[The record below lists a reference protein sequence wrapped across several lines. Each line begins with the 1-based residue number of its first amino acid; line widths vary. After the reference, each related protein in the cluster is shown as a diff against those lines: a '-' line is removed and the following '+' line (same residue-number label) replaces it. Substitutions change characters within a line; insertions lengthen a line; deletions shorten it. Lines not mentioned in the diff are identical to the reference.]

1 MFSKQSLLNQMA
13 KDISTESFTLERIE
27 ILLKLIK
34 TLDGTDGDDIRVC
47 GFKGVDFNKAI
58 ITDKSEFF
66 DSVDLHL
73 DLVQSYVYDET
84 CKILLNETKLNN
96 DKNLNASNQMAVQK
110 TNLAMML
117 NEIGCTTLDRK
128 ATFLFNTSF
137 AAKRVLDEMDSTG
150 YLNAFIDSRMKK
162 NSPFLELWYPHR
174 LHESVITLIQAS
186 GERDWGLTKNDK
198 LEVISHLV
206 PGHKDVVD
214 LKEILEVR
222 NKHNND
228 CLPPALG

>member
-1 MFSKQSLLNQMA
+1 MLSKQSLLNQMA
-13 KDISTESFTLERIE
+13 KDISNESFTLERIE
-27 ILLKLIK
+27 ILLQLIK
-34 TLDGTDGDDIRVC
+34 TLDGTEGDDILVC
-47 GFKGVDFNKAI
+47 GFKGIDFNKAT

-66 DSVDLHL
+66 DSVDLHI
-73 DLVQSYVYDET
+73 DLVQSYVSDET
-84 CKILLNETKLNN
+84 CKIILNETKLNN
-96 DKNLNASNQMAVQK
+96 DKNFNALNQMAVQK
-110 TNLAMML
+110 TNLAIML
-117 NEIGCTTLDRK
+117 NEIGCITLDRK

-137 AAKRVLDEMDSTG
+137 AVERVLNKLDSSG
-150 YLNAFIDSRMKK
+150 HINEFIDFRMKK

-206 PGHKDVVD
+206 PGHKDIVD

-222 NKHNND
+222 NKHKDN
-228 CLPPALG
+228 CSPPALD